1 MLVSLIII
9 GRREWC
15 EGGDLSENSD
25 VVLPAVQRVMY
36 KRWPPRR
43 RMSLGL
49 GGGFCLLA
57 MIAAEPA
64 AAASAQIEEV
74 LVTARKRSESMQT
87 IPIAV
92 TAISADDLRDRGIA
106 NTSELTKSVPSL
118 EIRKGQANQIYIRGI
133 GERTGFTRVD
143 PTVGVYIDDLF
154 LPRSDGQLLDTVD
167 ISSIQVLRGPQGTL
181 FGKNT
186 TGGAMVV
193 SLLKPDDSDDAYI
206 EVGVGNYSQRRL
218 KAGANVPINDHF
230 FSRVAI
236 NITKDD
242 GYIENIGQG
251 GAGSPSNDRQS
262 LLVQTRWEPSAEF
275 SLDTQGFLGKVRE
288 NISGINCTVPNKD
301 ALYYQ
306 GLWLAHPGD
315 TDPSNPRAFQ
325 ENCDANSRA
334 RLGDLKSN
342 QGSNPRLGKDLDTL
356 LLAATAEWQMS
367 ETLSVKAVIG
377 LRGEK
382 EGPIQASDPDGGPA
396 LWSSYINTD
405 DSDRRSYSLEFQVN
419 GSAME
424 ERLRYTAGVFLMRET
439 NTENFSVS
447 NTFRGLDSPTLAEIA
462 AGEEPSQPAPG
473 GSIPLVGFI
482 GAPLVSSDFELAN
495 TTGAMF
501 AQASFDIS
509 DNIELTLG
517 YRVTAETRRAELGTI
532 EADMAAI
539 GQRVTGSGLFT
550 APNNVGVFGPG
561 AADFYAYLGP
571 LRWLDDPVGLASS
584 LFPDANGD
592 ALLDYPLDPAS
603 QRSEMR
609 EETFSQS
616 TPMMSLS
623 YSLPE
628 AWLNS
633 TVLGNAMLYATWS
646 RGFKSG
652 FFEPRGIDGLQRI
665 EPEVVTNHE
674 VGFKIDAFERSL
686 RLNGAV
692 YAMDFEQQQLIAV
705 GADSGQNVVVV
716 FGNAG
721 QSEIH
726 GGELELLWL
735 PSIALQINAS
745 LSLNNYRYTEFNE
758 LDLMAA
764 VLGRQETVDRTN
776 ETFPVSPD
784 KSAALGLQYIW
795 SGDYGLISARA
806 DLSYK
811 SKVFYGFDPGSY
823 AAFQRDPAS
832 AGQPAYQ
839 LLDARVSWQHSEGDR
854 TVLLWMKNVTD
865 ERYRIGVVAVADS
878 SGVFNETWG
887 EPRMLGIDVH
897 QQF

>member
-1 MLVSLIII
+1 
-9 GRREWC
+9 
-15 EGGDLSENSD
+15 
-25 VVLPAVQRVMY
+25 
-36 KRWPPRR
+36 
-43 RMSLGL
+43 
-49 GGGFCLLA
+49 
-57 MIAAEPA
+57 
-64 AAASAQIEEV
+64 
-74 LVTARKRSESMQT
+74 
-87 IPIAV
+87 
-92 TAISADDLRDRGIA
+92 
-106 NTSELTKSVPSL
+106 
-118 EIRKGQANQIYIRGI
+118 
-133 GERTGFTRVD
+133 
-143 PTVGVYIDDLF
+143 
-154 LPRSDGQLLDTVD
+154 
-167 ISSIQVLRGPQGTL
+167 
-181 FGKNT
+181 
-186 TGGAMVV
+186 
-193 SLLKPDDSDDAYI
+193 
-206 EVGVGNYSQRRL
+206 
-218 KAGANVPINDHF
+218 
-230 FSRVAI
+230 
-236 NITKDD
+236 
-242 GYIENIGQG
+242 
-251 GAGSPSNDRQS
+251 
-262 LLVQTRWEPSAEF
+262 
-275 SLDTQGFLGKVRE
+275 
-288 NISGINCTVPNKD
+288 
-301 ALYYQ
+301 
-306 GLWLAHPGD
+306 
-315 TDPSNPRAFQ
+315 
-325 ENCDANSRA
+325 
-334 RLGDLKSN
+334 
-342 QGSNPRLGKDLDTL
+342 
-356 LLAATAEWQMS
+356 
-367 ETLSVKAVIG
+367 
-377 LRGEK
+377 
-382 EGPIQASDPDGGPA
+382 
-396 LWSSYINTD
+396 
-405 DSDRRSYSLEFQVN
+405 
-419 GSAME
+419 
-424 ERLRYTAGVFLMRET
+424 
-439 NTENFSVS
+439 
-447 NTFRGLDSPTLAEIA
+447 
-462 AGEEPSQPAPG
+462 
-473 GSIPLVGFI
+473 
-482 GAPLVSSDFELAN
+482 
-495 TTGAMF
+495 
-501 AQASFDIS
+501 
-509 DNIELTLG
+509 
-517 YRVTAETRRAELGTI
+517 
-532 EADMAAI
+532 MAAI

-571 LRWLDDPVGLASS
+571 LRWLDDPVGLAAS

-795 SGDYGLISARA
+795 SRDYGLISARA

-854 TVLLWMKNVTD
+854 TVSLWMKNVTD

-887 EPRMLGIDVH
+887 EPRMLGIDFH